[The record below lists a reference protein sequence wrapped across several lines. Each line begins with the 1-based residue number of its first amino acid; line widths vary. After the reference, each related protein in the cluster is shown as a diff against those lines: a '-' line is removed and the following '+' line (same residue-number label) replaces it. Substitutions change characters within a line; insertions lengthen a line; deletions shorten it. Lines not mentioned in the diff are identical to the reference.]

1 MMPTRNRPTGAP
13 TSSRYGRTG
22 GGATTGSPGSA
33 PAATSSI
40 AAQSR
45 TERVTAN
52 CTLRK
57 RLSSPNAGPI
67 DTRPRDVFSPTSPHA
82 LAGRRIEPPPSGPP
96 PTPPGG
102 GGGARARPSPPG
114 GPPRP
119 PPPRARPAPPATRPG
134 GAALRVPGVAR
145 RPERHRFGRRG
156 QPEFRCVG
164 AADDDEA
171 R

>member
-82 LAGRRIEPPPSGPP
+82 LAGRRIEPPPSLACATGTSPAATAAADPP
-96 PTPPGG
+96 LD
-102 GGGARARPSPPG
+102 
-114 GPPRP
+114 
-119 PPPRARPAPPATRPG
+119 PAGLRFG
-134 GAALRVPGVAR
+134 SQGLRVGPNDTGSVVAVNPSSGVLV
-145 RPERHRFGRRG
+145 RPTTTKPASR
-156 QPEFRCVG
+156 
-164 AADDDEA
+164 
-171 R
+171 